1 MVKFLRRKLLL
12 TALLISFLIPLYRM
26 PTASAYGITI
36 DNPELILPGDFE
48 ETLSSIHESAYYK
61 IYCAAG
67 GTLTVNIT
75 FLTSGDL
82 FIYIY
87 DPNKW
92 QVATAWEI
100 DTSQNLAYQPEMF
113 GYYIIRIYRNGAPDD
128 DPFNMTVAWTGG
140 AGIPS
145 FELPFILFGFAFTIG
160 IILLFR
166 KRLTP
171 L

>member
-1 MVKFLRRKLLL
+1 MVQILRRKILLVI
-12 TALLISFLIPLYRM
+12 LLISFLISLYRM

-61 IYCAAG
+61 IYCATG
-67 GTLTVNIT
+67 GNLTVNIT
-75 FLTSGDL
+75 FLTISRL
-82 FIYIY
+82 WIYIY
-87 DPNKW
+87 NPNKW
-92 QVATAWEI
+92 EVATAWELA
-100 DTSQNLAYQPEMF
+100 TSQQVIYQPQVF
-113 GYYIIRIYRNGAPDD
+113 GYFIIRIYRNGAAGD
-128 DPFNMTVAWTGG
+128 DPFNMTVSWTGG
-140 AGIPS
+140 LGIPA
-145 FELPFILFGFAFTIG
+145 FELPFILYGFALTIG